1 MPRANYMTIS
11 ANETVQQMF
20 DEFVARRGL
29 TKTVALSDMLE
40 LYMLAKD
47 EQLYLELKHKY
58 LNSEAIKHELS
69 KKDKGG
75 DIMKEFIIMRLSND
89 KTSQGGQHDGEKTM
103 QIYLADQETRGY
115 TWFSTNAL
123 YAGMARDKVKK
134 FNNAIN
140 HGEKI
145 SIVFTISKASGS
157 THEIAYKADILEI
170 RSSRQPETLPTIDY
184 PSIWHGEEA
193 TIWIKIENL
202 QSEDVLKT
210 NMFKFVESGE
220 DLQDVIN
227 VKSQFAF
234 GYITLK

>member
-11 ANETVQQMF
+11 AHETVQQMF

-58 LNSEAIKHELS
+58 LNSDAIKQKLS
-69 KKDKGG
+69 EKDKGG
-75 DIMKEFIIMRLSND
+75 YIMNEFIIMRLSND
-89 KTSQGGQHDGEKTM
+89 KTSRGEKYDGEKTM
-103 QIYLADQETRGY
+103 QIYIADQETRGY

-123 YAGMARDKVKK
+123 YAGMAREKVKK
-134 FNNAIN
+134 FNNAIS
-140 HGEKI
+140 HGEKVT
-145 SIVFTISKASGS
+145 IVFTIGKLNGNA
-157 THEIAYKADILEI
+157 HEIAYKANVLEI
-170 RSSRQPETLPTIDY
+170 RSSRQPETLPTNDY
-184 PSIWHGEEA
+184 PAIWHGEEA
-193 TIWIKIENL
+193 TIWLKIENL
-202 QSEDVLKT
+202 QNEDFLKT

-220 DLQDVIN
+220 DLQEVIN